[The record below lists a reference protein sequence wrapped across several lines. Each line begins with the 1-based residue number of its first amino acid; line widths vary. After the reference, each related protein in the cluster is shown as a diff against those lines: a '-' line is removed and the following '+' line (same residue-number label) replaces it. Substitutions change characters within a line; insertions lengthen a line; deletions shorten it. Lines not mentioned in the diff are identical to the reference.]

1 MALGFMKVIAADSFI
16 PQVDIKVT
24 FFDGQSI
31 TTTIVSQPLNSLFK
45 ELTLH
50 VPAQD
55 GYIISDKE
63 LAIMKD
69 GVGIVN
75 CARGGVIDEV
85 ALVKALDSGI
95 LFAGLDVLKANQNL
109 K

>member
-1 MALGFMKVIAADSFI
+1 
-16 PQVDIKVT
+16 
-24 FFDGQSI
+24 
-31 TTTIVSQPLNSLFK
+31 
-45 ELTLH
+45 
-50 VPAQD
+50 
-55 GYIISDKE
+55 
-63 LAIMKD
+63 MKD

-85 ALVKALDSGI
+85 ALVKALDSGKV